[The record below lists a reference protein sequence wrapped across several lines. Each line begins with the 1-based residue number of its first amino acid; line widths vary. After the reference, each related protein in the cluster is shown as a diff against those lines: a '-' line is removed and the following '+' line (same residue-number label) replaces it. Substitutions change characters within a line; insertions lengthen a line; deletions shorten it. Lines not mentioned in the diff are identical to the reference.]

1 MTEKFTFFWQNKSTF
16 SQWHKS
22 MFMENGQV
30 FTCAEQYM
38 MYHKAMLMG
47 DVKTA
52 QLILDAGYD
61 PRKHKELGRQ
71 VTPFNAELWNDNCK
85 EIVYRANYLKFT
97 QNIEM
102 LEVLKSTKGTELVE
116 ASPYDK
122 IWGIG
127 LLETDPRAQNKST
140 WQGKNWLGEVLTQLR
155 MHLIGE

>member
-47 DVKTA
+47 DIKTA

>member
-1 MTEKFTFFWQNKSTF
+1 MTEKFTFFWQNKSVF

-30 FTCAEQYM
+30 FNCAEQYM

-47 DVKTA
+47 DIKTA
-52 QLILDAGYD
+52 QLILDAGYN

-71 VTPFNAELWNDNCK
+71 VTPFNAEVWENNCR
-85 EIVYRANYLKFT
+85 EIVYQANYLKFT
-97 QNIEM
+97 QNTEM
-102 LEVLKSTKGTELVE
+102 LEVLKTTKGTELVE

-127 LLETDPRAQNKST
+127 LLETDPRAQDKST
-140 WQGKNWLGEVLTQLR
+140 WQGTNWLGEVLTQLR
-155 MHLIGE
+155 VHLIGE